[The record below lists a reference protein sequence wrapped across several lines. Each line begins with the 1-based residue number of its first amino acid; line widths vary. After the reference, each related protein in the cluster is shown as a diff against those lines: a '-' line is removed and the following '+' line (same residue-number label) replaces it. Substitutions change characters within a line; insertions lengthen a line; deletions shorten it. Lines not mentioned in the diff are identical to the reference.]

1 MRIPLIDL
9 RAQHAAIADE
19 LMAAVAKVVAEQSFI
34 LGARVAAF
42 EQRLAEYV
50 GVRHAVGVA
59 SCTDALRLALV
70 ALGIGPGDAVITTPF
85 TFVASAEAI
94 VRAGATPV
102 FVDVDADSVHLSPER
117 VAECIREWRGPE
129 RLRAILVVHLFGAC
143 ADSKGLLELARTHG
157 LFLVEDA
164 AQALGA
170 VRDGAAA
177 GAVGHASAFSF
188 FPAKTLGAWGDGGA
202 LVTADDAIAAR
213 VRRLRQHGVE
223 GGRVME
229 IGENSRL
236 DALHAAVLE
245 VKLRHLE
252 AWIAARRQGAR
263 RYRELLDGVPGV
275 SFFDALDE
283 GGTHNPYVVRIAE
296 GRDRVLMSLR
306 AQGIDARAYYD
317 RPIPDEPAFASVRHH
332 RAAIPEA
339 EKRSRDALA
348 LPLCA
353 NLSTTAQQEV
363 VDALRSAMA
372 GR

>member
-19 LMAAVAKVVAEQSFI
+19 LMAAVGKVIGEQSFI

-42 EQRLAEYV
+42 EQHLAEYV

-70 ALGIGPGDAVITTPF
+70 ASGIGPGDAVITTPF

-117 VAECIREWRGPE
+117 VAECIRTWRGPE

-143 ADSKGLLELARTHG
+143 ADTKALFELARAHG
-157 LFLVEDA
+157 LVLVEDA

-170 VRDGAAA
+170 VRDGASA

-236 DALHAAVLE
+236 DALHAAVLD
-245 VKLRHLE
+245 VKLRHLDP
-252 AWIAARRQGAR
+252 WIAARRQRAH
-263 RYRELLDGVPGV
+263 RYRELLDGVPGL
-275 SFFDALDE
+275 SFFDALDDD
-283 GGTHNPYVVRIAE
+283 GTHNPYVVRVLE
-296 GRDRVLMSLR
+296 GRDRVLAALR

-317 RPIPDEPAFASVRHH
+317 RPIPDEPAFASTPHH
-332 RAAIPEA
+332 RAAMPEA
-339 EKRSRDALA
+339 EKRSRDVLA

-353 NLSTTAQQEV
+353 NLSEASQQEV
-363 VDALRSAMA
+363 ADALRRAL
-372 GR
+372 